1 MLQSPSLFHSYGRS
15 ISIADNWIKLSCIL
29 CATCFFLP
37 HSEVTCDLL
46 LNRCRVTWNL
56 FVKSTIENY
65 GLFTRKICFHLQR
78 QLPSLILYFG
88 MTEFQ
93 KWLNMVGRTCMKYRC
108 FIVSRCVRFLSRF
121 VKNKTKSM
129 EQASFCLYNGW
140 IKIVHSN

>member
-37 HSEVTCDLL
+37 HSDVTCDLL

-65 GLFTRKICFHLQR
+65 GLFTWKICFHLQ
-78 QLPSLILYFG
+78 QQQFKSKCITKFNIILWYDWIP
-88 MTEFQ
+88 
-93 KWLNMVGRTCMKYRC
+93 KMVKHCWPDVYEIQM
-108 FIVSRCVRFLSRF
+108 L
-121 VKNKTKSM
+121 
-129 EQASFCLYNGW
+129 
-140 IKIVHSN
+140 HSQSVCAISITICEE